1 MVIERFNM
9 TKLERVKYD
18 LEVLMNNYT
27 KDNELYTEEQIIWIR
42 FGLTKALK
50 TINKYIKEND

>member
-1 MVIERFNM
+1 M

>member
-9 TKLERVKYD
+9 TKLERIKYD